1 MITKYN
7 KDATIAK
14 TLKTCTSMLTVAVLK
29 SSITDESNNPYTN
42 TKANTKVCANKYIIN
57 PNKIE

>member
-14 TLKTCTSMLTVAVLK
+14 TLNACTSMLTAAVLK
-29 SSITDESNNPYTN
+29 SSITDESNKPYTN